1 MTTASPMWTIRVK
14 QLNSESASPVQLSST
29 SSVPDLKSSIHEKL
43 GVAVDRQRLI
53 FRGRVLKNDE
63 SLASCSLEDGVTI
76 HLVERSQD
84 APPLPPGAV
93 QDSSNGQRDN
103 SRSSSQSSARNGTA
117 TRPNVTRRNALNS
130 MYSAMSHFSAAGA
143 GPIPRIAIMGLEVGP
158 GLHDVVSNLFN
169 PQLDGF
175 GDSLFSAERPVDQS
189 RSNSESNSP
198 PPISPLR
205 FGGQGS
211 SSRSSVNLPA
221 FQNTREQERD
231 IRILRHRALRL
242 HHMAHQMQS
251 EVARVGNFS
260 IDGERLIGR
269 AVLNELLTETRR
281 ALHPLLTSRTSTDGI
296 QRGQLLLQVTAGIS
310 QLTKLQDQLLQP
322 PRLGQRI
329 SASSASP
336 AASAAFATPA
346 TPAQPTMQ
354 AAGSQSSNPPQLPSR
369 MSIPLPLPYDF
380 PSISSVLR
388 RPISEGNRISSSRTR
403 DIDSDNSGNTNNSA
417 SISTATSQ
425 TSRRR
430 SLSLSSSTV
439 RQASASSR
447 RTRTSARNTVFSD
460 DNSNIN
466 NSRNADP
473 GDGNS
478 EEGSST
484 SSSSHFF
491 PRFGE
496 AGIPPGFSLVGSPQI
511 LTNFFLSMADVDTP
525 SFPLRSRQTST
536 TSSSTTRTQRESVPP
551 TPDLASRIA
560 SRRSA
565 SRSSSSQRTSATV
578 PSSGAVARGK
588 KRERVSSEEDSAVP
602 TAQSSS
608 STSELCPGAGES
620 VNSQSRG
627 ELTANGA
634 GSTAQP
640 VTNSNSSINSSS
652 SSSNSNSRVAPG
664 SDANLSTSETNRDNI
679 ANRGK
684 VDDVSQVSSGDST
697 TTRERKRRT
706 LKHRPST

>member
-1 MTTASPMWTIRVK
+1 
-14 QLNSESASPVQLSST
+14 
-29 SSVPDLKSSIHEKL
+29 
-43 GVAVDRQRLI
+43 
-53 FRGRVLKNDE
+53 
-63 SLASCSLEDGVTI
+63 
-76 HLVERSQD
+76 
-84 APPLPPGAV
+84 
-93 QDSSNGQRDN
+93 
-103 SRSSSQSSARNGTA
+103 
-117 TRPNVTRRNALNS
+117 
-130 MYSAMSHFSAAGA
+130 
-143 GPIPRIAIMGLEVGP
+143 
-158 GLHDVVSNLFN
+158 
-169 PQLDGF
+169 
-175 GDSLFSAERPVDQS
+175 
-189 RSNSESNSP
+189 
-198 PPISPLR
+198 
-205 FGGQGS
+205 
-211 SSRSSVNLPA
+211 
-221 FQNTREQERD
+221 
-231 IRILRHRALRL
+231 
-242 HHMAHQMQS
+242 
-251 EVARVGNFS
+251 
-260 IDGERLIGR
+260 
-269 AVLNELLTETRR
+269 
-281 ALHPLLTSRTSTDGI
+281 
-296 QRGQLLLQVTAGIS
+296 
-310 QLTKLQDQLLQP
+310 
-322 PRLGQRI
+322 
-329 SASSASP
+329 
-336 AASAAFATPA
+336 
-346 TPAQPTMQ
+346 
-354 AAGSQSSNPPQLPSR
+354 
-369 MSIPLPLPYDF
+369 
-380 PSISSVLR
+380 
-388 RPISEGNRISSSRTR
+388 
-403 DIDSDNSGNTNNSA
+403 
-417 SISTATSQ
+417 
-425 TSRRR
+425 
-430 SLSLSSSTV
+430 V

-473 GDGNS
+473 GDGNP

-620 VNSQSRG
+620 GNSQSRG

-640 VTNSNSSINSSS
+640 VTNSNSSISSSS
-652 SSSNSNSRVAPG
+652 SSSNSNSRIAPG

-679 ANRGK
+679 TNRGK